1 MPDSRAVSRR
11 SFSRALFAS
20 PAVPAIVSAMRYA
33 PAQDNAQ
40 LAGDAEE
47 LFAELDQK
55 IRLGMKEFAIPG
67 AAVGVIYKGKEFVK
81 GYGFTDVRHQDRAHE
96 VDPDTAFVTASIS
109 KPFTGTAAMRL
120 VELGKL
126 DLDAPVTTYIE
137 DFQAP
142 VGAERVT
149 VRQLLNHS
157 AGWNG
162 DDQFDTGEGDDAL
175 AKYVEA
181 IHRLLSQQ
189 TPVGLTFAYNNA
201 AIGVAGRVIEKI
213 TGETFES
220 SVQSLVLDPLGMTR
234 SSYFLGQLG
243 KGNVA
248 MPHAV
253 ENGVAV
259 AMPDWIFIPRDQNP
273 FGGLISSAAD
283 LLSFARFHLGN
294 GRAANGKRVMS
305 EVALRSMWSQPGPGG
320 TLILDL
326 KGMGVAWSIRPTVE
340 GISVVEHA
348 GDWSGYHPFLMTVPE
363 KQFAMVLLNNSDG
376 GPQLRSEIFLRDWA
390 LERFAG
396 VHNLPASPQSLS
408 AAELAQYEG
417 EYLRQY
423 INRAGN
429 KQDLVAKLRAAD
441 GGLKLTI
448 VGAPEGES
456 TTMLRFCRYD
466 HLVDPLGQHS
476 DFLREANGRIKWFR
490 QGRLYERQA

>member
-1 MPDSRAVSRR
+1 MPDFRTVSRR
-11 SFSRALFAS
+11 GFTRALLAS
-20 PAVPAIVSAMRYA
+20 PAVPAIVSATGYA

-40 LAGDAEE
+40 PAGDTDE

-67 AAVGVIYKGKEFVK
+67 AAVAVFYNGQEFVR
-81 GYGFTDVRHQDRAHE
+81 GYGVTQVNGGRQ
-96 VDPDTAFVTASIS
+96 VDANTAFLTASVS
-109 KPFTGTAAMRL
+109 KPVTGTAAMRL
-120 VELGKL
+120 VDLGKL
-126 DLDAPVTTYIE
+126 DLDAPVTRYIE

-142 VGAERVT
+142 AGAEEVS

-157 AGWNG
+157 AGWDG

-181 IHRLLSQQ
+181 IHRLLPQQ

-234 SSYFLGQLG
+234 SSYFLSQLG

-253 ENGVAV
+253 KNGAAV
-259 AMPDWIFIPRDQNP
+259 AMPEWLLIPRDQNP
-273 FGGLISSAAD
+273 FGGLVASVAD
-283 LLSFARFHLGN
+283 LLAFARFHLGN

-326 KGMGVAWSIRPTVE
+326 KGMGVAWSIRPTIE
-340 GISVVEHA
+340 GVSVVEHA
-348 GDWSGYHPFLMTVPE
+348 GDWPGYHPFLMTVPE

-376 GPQLRSEIFLRDWA
+376 GTQLRSQIFFYDWA

-408 AAELAQYEG
+408 ASELAQYEG
-417 EYLRQY
+417 DYLRQY
-423 INRAGN
+423 VDRAGN
-429 KQDLVAKLRAAD
+429 KRNLVAELRATD
-441 GGLKLTI
+441 GGLELTI
-448 VGAPEGES
+448 TGAPEGES
-456 TTMLRFCRYD
+456 SSMLRFYRYD
-466 HLVDPLGQHS
+466 RVVDPLGNHA
-476 DFLREANGRIKWFR
+476 DFLREANGQIKWFR
-490 QGRLYERQA
+490 QGRLYARQA

>member
-1 MPDSRAVSRR
+1 MPDSRMVSRR
-11 SFSRALFAS
+11 GFTRALLAS
-20 PAVPAIVSAMRYA
+20 PAVPAIAAAAEYA
-33 PAQDNAQ
+33 PAQENAET
-40 LAGDAEE
+40 AGSANK
-47 LFAELDQK
+47 LFAELDLL
-55 IRLGMKEFAIPG
+55 IRQGMEAFAIPG
-67 AAVGVIYKGKEFVK
+67 AAVGVIYNGQEFVR
-81 GYGFTDVRHQDRAHE
+81 GYGVTSVSGGRQ
-96 VDPDTAFVTASIS
+96 VDANTAFLTASVS

-120 VELGKL
+120 VEMGKL

-137 DFQAP
+137 NFQAP
-142 VGAERVT
+142 AGAERVT

-157 AGWNG
+157 AGWEG

-175 AKYVEA
+175 AKYVDA
-181 IHRLLSQQ
+181 IHRLLSQE

-220 SVQSLVLDPLGMTR
+220 SVQRLVLDPLGMTR
-234 SSYFLGQLG
+234 SSYFLSQLG

-253 ENGVAV
+253 KYGVAV
-259 AMPDWIFIPRDQNP
+259 EMPEWLVVPRDQNP

-294 GRAANGKRVMS
+294 GRAANGKRLMS

-320 TLILDL
+320 TLLVDL
-326 KGMGVAWSIRPTVE
+326 KGMGVAWSIRPTIE

-348 GDWSGYHPFLMTVPE
+348 GDWFGYHPFLMMVPE

-376 GPQLRSEIFLRDWA
+376 GSQLRSEIFFGDWA

-396 VHNLPASPQSLS
+396 VHNLPATPQSLS
-408 AAELAQYEG
+408 ASELAQYEG
-417 EYLRQY
+417 DYVRQY
-423 INRAGN
+423 VDRAGDKRN
-429 KQDLVAKLRAAD
+429 IVAKLRATD
-441 GGLKLTI
+441 GGLELTLA
-448 VGAPEGES
+448 GAPEGEVGL
-456 TTMLRFCRYD
+456 MLRFFRYD
-466 HLVDPLGQHS
+466 YLVDPLGHHS
-476 DFLREANGRIKWFR
+476 DFLRDTNGRIKWFR